1 MARLDYHR
9 RKKAERVKW
18 SRNANAAKAR
28 KRMERGAVKPE
39 PKLGRALLP
48 FEITIKCL
56 VDGESGTFR
65 PRSGRHAKRVIDL
78 VLAHYV
84 PSLRGRTSPGA

>member
-1 MARLDYHR
+1 MPRLSYHAK
-9 RKKAERVKW
+9 KKAARIAW

-28 KRMERGAVKPE
+28 KRMERKAVEPE
-39 PKLGRALLP
+39 PKLCRALLP